1 MFQYDIFLSHTAADI
16 LEVDQVRSLLLE
28 ARFRVYCDRYDDPQ
42 LDRSHVT
49 VATAN
54 TLRERMRRCNA
65 MVFVMTRNSSESK
78 WMPWELGFFDGVRG
92 TVLVYPVDEAALAA
106 AHAQEYLKLFKILT
120 PGLLTQQLQREL
132 QGGGGPIQALRDQ
145 PLFAGADAALTAVYR
160 ERLEDIHPSDFEKMA
175 QVQNEIWRAWLR
187 LWGIGR

>member
-1 MFQYDIFLSHTAADI
+1 MFQYDIFLSHAAADDQ
-16 LEVDQVRSLLLE
+16 EVDDVRSMLLK
-28 ARFRVYCDRYDDPQ
+28 ADFRVYCDRYDDPQ
-42 LDRSHVT
+42 LDRSKVT

-92 TVLVYPVDEAALAA
+92 TVLVYPVDEPALAA

-120 PGLLTQQLQREL
+120 PGSLTLQLQLELLGAEGPIREL
-132 QGGGGPIQALRDQ
+132 RKQ
-145 PLFAGADAALTAVYR
+145 PVFGDADGAATKVYG
-160 ERLEDIHPSDFEKMA
+160 ERLADIHPFDFAKMA
-175 QVQNEIWRAWLR
+175 QIQNEIWRAWLR
-187 LWGIGR
+187 LWRIGG